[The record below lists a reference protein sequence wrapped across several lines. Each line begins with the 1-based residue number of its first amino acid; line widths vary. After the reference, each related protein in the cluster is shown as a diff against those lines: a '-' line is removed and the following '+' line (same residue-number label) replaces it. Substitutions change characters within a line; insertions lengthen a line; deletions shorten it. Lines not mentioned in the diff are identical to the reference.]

1 MKRSYSGIAAIPETS
16 LSRVDS
22 LAPSHRSAV
31 SAEPYGRSYFMSRK
45 AHADDVGLS
54 PVNVVSHFAKVKPPN
69 TCGGSAESPYLS
81 TNEAA

>member
-1 MKRSYSGIAAIPETS
+1 MKRPYSGIAAIPKAS
-16 LSRVDS
+16 LSRVDA

-31 SAEPYGRSYFMSRK
+31 SAKPYGRSYFMSRK

-69 TCGGSAESPYLS
+69 TCGGFVESPYLS
-81 TNEAA
+81 TNKAA